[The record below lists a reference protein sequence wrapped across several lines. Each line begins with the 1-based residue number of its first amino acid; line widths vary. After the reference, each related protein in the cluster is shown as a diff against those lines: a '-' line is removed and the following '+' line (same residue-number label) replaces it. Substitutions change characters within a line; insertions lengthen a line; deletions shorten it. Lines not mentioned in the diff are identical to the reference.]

1 MANFRH
7 YQPKPKRFI
16 AMILD
21 LLFAVVVVLAVIK
34 GFQRGLIIG
43 VFSLVAVIIGLAA
56 AIKLSIVVAGYV
68 DKAVSVSDEWL
79 PVISFAIVFIAVV
92 LLIRLGANAIERTV
106 EIVML
111 GWVNRFGGILLYAAI
126 YIVVFSVLLFYAEQV
141 GLIRSE
147 TIEKSVTYT
156 FVQPW
161 GPKVIDSIGKII
173 PVFKGMFSDLELFFE
188 NVSKKI
194 SVS

>member
-1 MANFRH
+1 
-7 YQPKPKRFI
+7 
-16 AMILD
+16 MILD
-21 LLFAVVVVLAVIK
+21 LLLAVVIILAVIK

-56 AIKLSIVVAGYV
+56 AMKLSIVVAGYV
-68 DKAVSVSDEWL
+68 GEAVNVSDEWL
-79 PVISFAIVFIAVV
+79 PVISFALVFIAVV

-111 GWVNRFGGILLYAAI
+111 GWVNRLGGVLLYAAI

-141 GLIRSE
+141 DLIRPE
-147 TIEKSVTYT
+147 TIEQSRTYS
-156 FVQPW
+156 FIQPW
-161 GPKVIDSIGKII
+161 GPKVIDSIGTII
-173 PVFKGMFSDLELFFE
+173 PFFKGMFSDLELFFE

-194 SVS
+194 SIF

>member
-1 MANFRH
+1 
-7 YQPKPKRFI
+7 
-16 AMILD
+16 MILD
-21 LLFAVVVVLAVIK
+21 LLLAVVIILAVIK

-56 AIKLSIVVAGYV
+56 AMKLSIVVAGYV
-68 DKAVSVSDEWL
+68 GEAVNVSDEWL
-79 PVISFAIVFIAVV
+79 PVISFALVFIAVV

-111 GWVNRFGGILLYAAI
+111 GWVNRLGGILLYAAI

-141 GLIRSE
+141 DLIRPE
-147 TIEKSVTYT
+147 TIEQSRTYS
-156 FVQPW
+156 FIQPW
-161 GPKVIDSIGKII
+161 GPKVIDSIGTII
-173 PVFKGMFSDLELFFE
+173 PFFKGMFSDLELFFE

-194 SVS
+194 SIF

>member
-1 MANFRH
+1 
-7 YQPKPKRFI
+7 
-16 AMILD
+16 MILD
-21 LLFAVVVVLAVIK
+21 LLLAVVIILAVIK

-56 AIKLSIVVAGYV
+56 AMKLSIVVAGYV
-68 DKAVSVSDEWL
+68 GEAVNVSDEWL
-79 PVISFAIVFIAVV
+79 PVISFALVFIAVV

-111 GWVNRFGGILLYAAI
+111 GWVNRLGGVLLYAAI

-141 GLIRSE
+141 DLIMPE
-147 TIEKSVTYT
+147 TIEKSLTYS
-156 FVQPW
+156 FIQPW
-161 GPKVIDSIGKII
+161 GPKVIDSIGTII
-173 PVFKGMFSDLELFFE
+173 PLFKGMFSELELFFE

-194 SVS
+194 SVF